1 MIPLEVRKY
10 NPEITQQI
18 ETSLKLKSEKLWDPV
33 GSINEDDELIRDN
46 VNLALYYN
54 NFRSKP
60 NLRILNTLFEI
71 LGFILLMIIFTIIIL
86 LELFIFK
93 FYLNDLDRTTK
104 IVLISIFYVSIIS
117 FYFIQ
122 SRNYDKQVDREL
134 VEIQV
139 AQKNNWISS
148 PSQNSSRLSVLSRF
162 YPYTFKKDEFYSYVT
177 NQFWGSEIINTKYY
191 YFTLGVS
198 NYQYLTNESKSFSGL
213 KSFFYAIF
221 KLETSVPFRFAIFPK
236 KRFDFTTS
244 SDLEFFEK
252 NFTYEYARENPN
264 FNFLSDALKEEIIKL
279 YEVINFELIEFRD
292 NSLVISFED
301 DLYNIE
307 FTNFL
312 KTLEIDKRDIENIEH
327 SILELVSHMS
337 KLINVI
343 NKNIKNNI

>member
-18 ETSLKLKSEKLWDPV
+18 ETSLKLKSEKLWGLV

-86 LELFIFK
+86 LELFVFK

-139 AQKNNWISS
+139 AQKNNWIYS

-177 NQFWGSEIINTKYY
+177 NQFWGSEIINTKCY

-213 KSFFYAIF
+213 KSFFMQ
-221 KLETSVPFRFAIFPK
+221 
-236 KRFDFTTS
+236 
-244 SDLEFFEK
+244 
-252 NFTYEYARENPN
+252 
-264 FNFLSDALKEEIIKL
+264 FLSLKPQFHL
-279 YEVINFELIEFRD
+279 
-292 NSLVISFED
+292 
-301 DLYNIE
+301 DL
-307 FTNFL
+307 
-312 KTLEIDKRDIENIEH
+312 R
-327 SILELVSHMS
+327 
-337 KLINVI
+337 
-343 NKNIKNNI
+343 